1 MIAPRGSSGP
11 ARTART
17 PGTVRAPPGTVVT
30 ALVSG
35 QTASRA
41 GATPLIGGVGP
52 PGSDAAK
59 FVDSGVASG
68 SPASPVDGDAS
79 RSASA
84 LPVDGDAS
92 SLASAGVTSADSV
105 LSAKVSVA
113 GGSVVG
119 FTVAGFCT
127 GLPSERRLWRTL

>member
-1 MIAPRGSSGP
+1 MISPSGSSEP
-11 ARTART
+11 ASAART
-17 PGTVRAPPGTVVT
+17 PGTVSATPATVAT

-68 SPASPVDGDAS
+68 SPASPVGGDAS

-84 LPVDGDAS
+84 LPVDGGAP
-92 SLASAGVTSADSV
+92 SLASAGGAPARPGVI
-105 LSAKVSVA
+105 
-113 GGSVVG
+113 GH
-119 FTVAGFCT
+119 GFCA
-127 GLPSERRLWRTL
+127 G